1 MARCNSRCSHLS
13 LITLAPKPKPR
24 HVVCHVAVLSCCER
38 LCCLISYQDWVGWLQ
53 LVINALTSLLSS
65 LGGASLIWLWLWL
78 WLSHLTVTHS
88 LSFCYQQHFLSLP
101 PHLIELGNNLC
112 NSQIHNCPQIIFIL
126 GHFLCLKLTEL
137 KVFTAVSDSC
147 CPQLWAVTA
156 VSNITSMWT
165 V

>member
-1 MARCNSRCSHLS
+1 MARSMARCSSRCSHLS

-38 LCCLISYQDWVGWLQ
+38 LCCLVSYQDWVGWLQ
-53 LVINALTSLLSS
+53 LVINAITSLLSS
-65 LGGASLIWLWLWL
+65 
-78 WLSHLTVTHS
+78 HCVTVTVRHR

-126 GHFLCLKLTEL
+126 GHFFCLKLTEL
-137 KVFTAVSDSC
+137 KVSTAVSDSC

>member
-1 MARCNSRCSHLS
+1 MQSPITDHTCTKTETASRSMSCSGIELLWATVLSHL
-13 LITLAPKPKPR
+13 
-24 HVVCHVAVLSCCER
+24 
-38 LCCLISYQDWVGWLQ
+38 ISG
-53 LVINALTSLLSS
+53 
-65 LGGASLIWLWLWL
+65 LGGLTTVGNKCYHKSPIITRWRPLIWLWHSL
-78 WLSHLTVTHS
+78 WLSHLTVTHR

-112 NSQIHNCPQIIFIL
+112 NSQIHNCPQISL
-126 GHFLCLKLTEL
+126 SRKLTEP
-137 KVFTAVSDSC
+137 KVSTAVSDSC